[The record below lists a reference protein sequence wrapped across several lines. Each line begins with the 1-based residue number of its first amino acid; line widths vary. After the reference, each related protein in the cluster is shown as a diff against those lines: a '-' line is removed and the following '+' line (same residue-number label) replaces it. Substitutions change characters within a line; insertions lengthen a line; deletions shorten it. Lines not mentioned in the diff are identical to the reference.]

1 MEKRV
6 YIDPMTGEQKI
17 IEVTDGDVIP
27 MDIMEIGIQNGIQLS
42 EEQIQNVLRE
52 YNTIVMDKAEGWDE
66 LIKHLI
72 VKQAT
77 IQILKEKNKH

>member
-1 MEKRV
+1 MNV
-6 YIDPMTGEQKI
+6 SIN
-17 IEVTDGDVIP
+17 
-27 MDIMEIGIQNGIQLS
+27 DIKEIAIQNDIQLS

-52 YNTIVMDKAEGWDE
+52 YNTIVMDKSEGWDE

-77 IQILKEKNKH
+77 IQILKDKNK